1 MDVNIKIVSSDYE
14 LVFDLVGSR
23 RFPERKDVVCPGEAI
38 MSSQSL
44 KPVTDKDYSDDI
56 IEFVISFS
64 ETSNVA
70 EFAKWFFHTLAEREE
85 AIISLEI
92 AGNKIELDEESIV
105 AAISSASN

>member
-1 MDVNIKIVSSDYE
+1 MNVDIKIVSSDYE

-56 IEFVISFS
+56 IEFTIAFS
-64 ETSNVA
+64 ETSSVE

-92 AGNKIELDEESIV
+92 AGNKIEIDEESII
-105 AAISSASN
+105 AAISSVSN